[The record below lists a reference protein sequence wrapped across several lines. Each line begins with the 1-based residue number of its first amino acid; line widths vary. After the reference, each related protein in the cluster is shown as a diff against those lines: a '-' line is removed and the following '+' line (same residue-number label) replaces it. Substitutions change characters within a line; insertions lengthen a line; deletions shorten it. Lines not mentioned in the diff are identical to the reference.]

1 LLPRFPEVRQLPDS
15 YPRVKLI
22 EERSS
27 RMSLEGKEIV
37 VVAINDKSIS
47 NYIRVLIKQKK
58 LLVNVAD
65 TPELCDF
72 YLEFNRE

>member
-1 LLPRFPEVRQLPDS
+1 
-15 YPRVKLI
+15 
-22 EERSS
+22 
-27 RMSLEGKEIV
+27 MSLEGKEIV